1 MAVLRTLSST
11 PAQSVVAAAITVVVL
26 AVAAV
31 PAFAGDTNGAYSPC
45 TDTRVQRNDGFTL
58 GIAFSSKDKFFNGNV
73 QLSPCD
79 SRLSLSNSNSQIS
92 VFRPKVDEISL
103 LTVNSSSFV
112 ADSYGY
118 MVAFAGRKYAARSP
132 PAFIANSSFTVTSF
146 TLVLEFQKGRLQNLY
161 WKRDGCSKCSGNSK
175 AVCLNNQ
182 DCALQTSTCKSHGG
196 SVDCSIGI
204 QLAFSGT
211 DEHLRA
217 LNSWYEVKN
226 LRQYSLY
233 GLYSNLRDSL
243 TSQYDKFF

>member
-1 MAVLRTLSST
+1 MAVLRTSST
-11 PAQSVVAAAITVVVL
+11 LSPSVIAAAIAVVVL

-31 PAFAGDTNGAYSPC
+31 PAFAGDKNGAYSPC

-58 GIAFSSKDKFFNGNV
+58 GIAFASKDKFFNGNV

-103 LTVNSSSFV
+103 LSVNSSSFT
-112 ADSYGY
+112 ADTYGY

-132 PAFIANSSFTVTSF
+132 PAFVANSSFTVTSF
-146 TLVLEFQKGRLQNLY
+146 TLVLEFQKGRLQNLF
-161 WKRDGCSKCSGNSK
+161 WKRDGCAKCSGNSK

-182 DCALQTSTCKSHGG
+182 DCALQTSSCKSHGG